1 MRVDLPP
8 DLIRD
13 TGEKLCHSSE
23 PEVALVCPALPP
35 AFVFPLDSRL
45 RFAGY
50 SATAQGAGKPGAPA
64 ARGRAGRPGSS
75 ALAVGRRRGVSCPR
89 KANSYHSLSLT
100 HFTKPEPMSSRIAH
114 LSVIDVLAVGVTLK
128 RSRDFVASV
137 QKTRKALVG
146 KRY

>member
-23 PEVALVCPALPP
+23 PEVALVCPAPP

-50 SATAQGAGKPGAPA
+50 SAIAQGAGKPGAPA
-64 ARGRAGRPGSS
+64 ARGRAGRLGSS
-75 ALAVGRRRGVSCPR
+75 ALAVARRRGVSRPR
-89 KANSYHSLSLT
+89 KANSYQSLSLT
-100 HFTKPEPMSSRIAH
+100 SLLTSA
-114 LSVIDVLAVGVTLK
+114 
-128 RSRDFVASV
+128 
-137 QKTRKALVG
+137 
-146 KRY
+146 